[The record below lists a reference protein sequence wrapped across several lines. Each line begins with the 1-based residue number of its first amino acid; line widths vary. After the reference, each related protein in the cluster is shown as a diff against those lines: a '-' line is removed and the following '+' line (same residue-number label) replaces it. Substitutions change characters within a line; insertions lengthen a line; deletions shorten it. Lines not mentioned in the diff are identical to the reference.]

1 MYGYGAGET
10 GKNRFC
16 GEGQLRRC
24 GSTEGSQPF
33 VPGCRGGSAL
43 LGSRGNAHWRVEGSQ
58 PHRVKGET
66 PCPGKVDA
74 CVNLYWVLPDAK
86 LRRSGG
92 FAALPSPEHLCRK
105 EEKCLK
111 LTRHNGRSGK
121 HGTYNPRHNDRRFDV
136 ENSEHI
142 DAERARQNVYWDC
155 CRGFTTHDFR
165 ENPEQP
171 DFSFEE
177 IERMYYYEHYADHVN
192 AQNARNEKTRHI
204 ERNRTVDDLLKNN
217 KTCPEESIYQIGTM
231 EESVPPET
239 LALIVSEFYEEFENR
254 FGSHIHIL
262 DWALHLDEGTPH
274 IHERH
279 VFDCENRYGELC
291 PQQEKA
297 LEELGIPLPKP
308 EQPKGKH
315 NNRKQTFDA
324 VCRIILFDVAKRH
337 GLHLEQEPSY
347 GGRDY
352 LEKQDYILM
361 KQKEQLA
368 TQEQKLEELTLKIE
382 DVETLLEDVSG
393 AAYDKAVEVV
403 TDKVREQ
410 TQLEDMEVI
419 EKYRKSVVSPNA
431 KNSPEV
437 VKIANT
443 LLSRVREK
451 LQQSAEKVLKKVQAV
466 LLKPEVKQAGKE
478 QIKNKA
484 RKSIKEKL
492 AQGKLDADRENR
504 ERWERE
510 GRIAPTRKQ
519 DMEL

>member
-1 MYGYGAGET
+1 M
-10 GKNRFC
+10 
-16 GEGQLRRC
+16 
-24 GSTEGSQPF
+24 
-33 VPGCRGGSAL
+33 
-43 LGSRGNAHWRVEGSQ
+43 
-58 PHRVKGET
+58 
-66 PCPGKVDA
+66 
-74 CVNLYWVLPDAK
+74 
-86 LRRSGG
+86 
-92 FAALPSPEHLCRK
+92 
-105 EEKCLK
+105 K

-155 CRGFTTHDFR
+155 YRGFTTHDFR
-165 ENPEQP
+165 ENSEQP

-337 GLHLEQEPSY
+337 GLHLDQEPSY
-347 GGRDY
+347 GGREY

-361 KQKEQLA
+361 KQQEQLA
-368 TQEQKLEELTLKIE
+368 AQEQKLEELTLKIE
-382 DVETLLEDVSG
+382 DVE
-393 AAYDKAVEVV
+393 VV
-403 TDKVREQ
+403 TDTVRQE
-410 TQLEDMEVI
+410 THKEDIRLI
-419 EKYRKSVVSPNA
+419 EETKKWVL
-431 KNSPEV
+431 SPERKATQKERDYAAARLDGV
-437 VKIANT
+437 ITKIKRVMQNALAKIQKT
-443 LLSRVREK
+443 LM
-451 LQQSAEKVLKKVQAV
+451 Q
-466 LLKPEVKQAGKE
+466 PEVKKAGKE
-478 QIKNKA
+478 QIKEKA
-484 RKSIKEKL
+484 RESIREKL
-492 AQGKLDADRENR
+492 AKGKLDADRKNR

-510 GRIAPTRKQ
+510 GRIAPTKKK